1 MFFKRIKGEFRELRY
16 STQKLIK
23 KYIELERRI
32 KVLEREK
39 ADCKT
44 NQPTDTFTEIMTKY
58 DDLTGKKRTVYYKAA
73 QL

>member
-39 ADCKT
+39 AAT
-44 NQPTDTFTEIMTKY
+44 NPRKGE
-58 DDLTGKKRTVYYKAA
+58 
-73 QL
+73 

>member
-1 MFFKRIKGEFRELRY
+1 MFFKRIRREFRELRY
-16 STQKLIK
+16 SVQKLIK

-39 ADCKT
+39 ADCEI

-58 DDLTGKKRTVYYKAA
+58 DDLTGKKRVVYYKV
-73 QL
+73 